1 MSADPTPMAAD
12 KSMKVFVHLVAASS
26 CTKTLSLLPS
36 AFIGVGSAGIG
47 AFKAF

>member
-1 MSADPTPMAAD
+1 MHADPTPMAAD
-12 KSMKVFVHLVAASS
+12 DSMKVFVLMVAASP
-26 CTKTLSLLPS
+26 CKKPLPRRSS